1 MKQLKL
7 WGTLLFLLF
16 AFELRAQVSFTAT
29 YDLSGGGN
37 NVASFAYNGTAVT
50 GLSMGN
56 LLKTGI
62 TSTTSMGNFR
72 GNNWPLGAT
81 NGSDVFSGSIDLSKY
96 VQFSMTP
103 GSGYT
108 LNIESIQFGVGRS
121 GTGPR
126 QWQWR
131 GSHNAFGGALNNY
144 TSLNVGLSNS
154 LGILQNTD
162 VDAGY
167 IGNLLDVTALYSSIT
182 SAATFRLYGLN
193 AEAGGGT
200 GGLQGN
206 LSITGTLTFD
216 LNAGAITGAP
226 FALATCAA
234 VGSGT
239 LAYTSGATFSGNT
252 FTVQLSDGLGSFDQ
266 PWVVGTTVS
275 DLSSGTLN
283 FDLPAGL
290 PSGSGYR
297 LRIASSNPAGIGT
310 NSSAF
315 TVTQS
320 GISCI
325 SSPTDFFRTTVANG
339 VWSNASSWESSSDGS
354 TFISSTLVPG
364 SSSAGITIRS
374 TDSINISSAVKSRNL
389 SVQGALAT
397 LTGGSLEQ
405 FGTSDFLSGS
415 RYHHVRNGGQIP
427 AASWNVNALTYI
439 TGITNLIP
447 TQLAQSYGFLIWDNP
462 GQTQF
467 HNINN
472 SAFSVSNLMDVRS
485 TGSTNLAFTGSTAS
499 SFTYNINSY
508 RQSGG
513 TVNLTF
519 LSAAGLGF
527 STLIIPVGLTVTGGT
542 LSFGAGTNNPGTPS
556 YVGTIQLGGNLSV
569 DAAASFRITGSGANQ
584 FGKLNFTNA
593 GTQTCQVNGSTN
605 REKVDFE
612 VLSGSITSLLS
623 GLGTAGLNVFTIAS
637 GGILDAGNFQ
647 FSGGYT
653 VTNNGTLR
661 TGNANGLVGA
671 LGTIGTG
678 ATLSTLPAGSTIEYN
693 RAGDQTVNGSV
704 AYRNLTIT
712 GSGIKTADGA
722 LSMSGSTLFVS
733 SVATLRL
740 TGASFQPLNLNSGS
754 QLQIDAGAAFDNGGE
769 SQVTGTASPIIIV
782 SGRFITRDQQGF
794 TGTNT
799 AIPGIIPTLAPGCT
813 IEYGRVGD
821 QTVQDNADYQNL
833 VFSGSGTKTA
843 SSTASINGTVT
854 ISDDVILEVSNN
866 TFGGAGTNLT
876 MSGNSRLRVAG
887 TGVKPD
893 MQGTYTLSN
902 TSTIEF
908 YNNALTLQ
916 SIRLAPL
923 YGNIV
928 VNGNNIGTTTAGG
941 SITLQT
947 GSTFTIQ
954 PSAIFKLQ
962 NVNGFSGA
970 ANTAISSSNS
980 PTIVLAAGSAV
991 EYNATANQTISTAQ
1005 SYQNLILSGTSN
1017 KTLNGNISLNN
1028 LTLNGTVLLE
1038 AMANTLQIAGNWT
1051 SNTVGTS
1058 FSAGLGKVE
1067 FNGTTAQQIVAA
1079 NGNVTFD
1086 TISLNNSSST
1096 GLTLN
1101 NTRAIVER
1109 RFNLLDGI
1117 LFAPDASTARV
1128 DMASTAFA
1136 SEGSAASYVDGW
1148 ISKSGTD
1155 PFDFPTGSDG
1165 YYAPIGITSATL
1177 ATDQFMA
1184 RYQRFGNPYDITSKD
1199 AILEKVGSC
1208 EHWDLD
1214 RTNGTATVQVIL
1226 SYDDTRS
1233 CGIDVDA
1240 DLRVARWDGSSWKD
1254 EGLLSINTISKR
1266 ITSGAISSFSP
1277 FTLGSTTFFNPLP
1290 LDLLDFKGRAIA
1302 PGEALIEWKLAESST
1317 ICLLERSY
1325 DGKTWQ
1331 SLCTGIA
1338 HEDGQFSY
1346 VDDRLQFWTYYRL
1359 SSVTNAGRSMSP
1371 VISVNDLQESK
1382 IQLAPNPCQNEIRL
1396 ISSGGQQHTGARVS
1410 DMMGKELFS
1419 LPAGMLQ
1426 DLEKQ
1431 LNSQLPGMSNGTYL
1445 LNIQSPNG
1453 HERLIFQMLK

>member
-7 WGTLLFLLF
+7 WGTLFFLLF

-29 YDLSGGGN
+29 YDLSGSGN
-37 NVASFAYNGTAVT
+37 DVSSYAYNGAPIT

-62 TSTTSMGNFR
+62 TSSTSMNNFR
-72 GNNWPLGAT
+72 GATWPTGAT
-81 NGSDVFSGSIDLSKY
+81 DGSDVFIGSVDLAKY
-96 VQFSMTP
+96 IQFSMTP
-103 GSGYT
+103 GSGYLLT
-108 LNIESIQFGVGRS
+108 IQTIQFGVGRS

-131 GSHNAFGGALNNY
+131 GSHNTFASAINSYSTLNP
-144 TSLNVGLSNS
+144 GLTNTA
-154 LGILQNTD
+154 GVLQIADVNT
-162 VDAGY
+162 GFT
-167 IGNLLDVTALYSSIT
+167 GNALDVSALYSSVT
-182 SAATFRLYGLN
+182 SAASFRLYGIN
-193 AEAGGGT
+193 AEATGGT
-200 GGLQGN
+200 SGLQGN
-206 LSITGTLTFD
+206 LTITGTLTFD
-216 LNAGAITGAP
+216 LNPGSLTGAP
-226 FALATCAA
+226 FTLANCLAT
-234 VGSGT
+234 GSGT
-239 LAYTSGATFSGNT
+239 IDYTSSAVFLGNT
-252 FTVQLSDGLGSFDQ
+252 FTVQLSDGLGNFDQ

-275 DLSSGTLN
+275 DLSNGTLN
-283 FDLPAGL
+283 FNLPAGL
-290 PSGSGYR
+290 PTGAGYR
-297 LRIASSNPAGIGT
+297 LRILSSNPAGTGG
-310 NSSAF
+310 NSTSF
-315 TVTQS
+315 SVSQS

-325 SSPTDFFRTTVANG
+325 SSPTDFFRSTVANG

-415 RYHHVRNGGQIP
+415 RYHHARNGGQIP

-472 SAFSVSNLMDVRS
+472 ASFSVSNVMDVRS

-499 SFTYNINSY
+499 SFTYNINNY

-527 STLIIPVGLTVTGGT
+527 STLIIPVGLTMTGGT
-542 LSFGAGTNNPGTPS
+542 LSFGAGTNNPAAPS

-612 VLSGSITSLLS
+612 VLSGSTTSLLS

-637 GGILDAGNFQ
+637 GGILDAGIFQ

-661 TGNANGLVGA
+661 TGNANGLLGA

-693 RAGDQTVNGSV
+693 RAGDQTVSSTV
-704 AYRNLTIT
+704 AYRNLNIT
-712 GSGIKTADGA
+712 GSGIKTSDGA
-722 LSMSGSTLFVS
+722 LSLSASTLLVS

-740 TGASFQPLNLNSGS
+740 TGASFQHLNLNSGS
-754 QLQIDAGAAFDNGGE
+754 QLQIDAGATFDNGGE

-843 SSTASINGTVT
+843 TTTPFIIGTVT

-876 MSGNSRLRVAG
+876 MTGNSRMRVAG

-893 MQGTYTLSN
+893 IQGTYTLSN

-923 YGNIV
+923 YGNMV
-928 VNGNNIGTTTAGG
+928 VNGSNVGSTTAG
-941 SITLQT
+941 SSLTFQT
-947 GSTFTIQ
+947 GSTFTVQ
-954 PSAIFKLQ
+954 PSAVFKLQ
-962 NVNGFSGA
+962 NTNGFSGA
-970 ANTAISSSNS
+970 VNTAISSTNS
-980 PTIVLAAGSAV
+980 PAITLAAGSTI

-1005 SYQNLILSGTSN
+1005 AYQNLVLSGTSN

-1028 LTLNGTVLLE
+1028 LTLNGTVVLE
-1038 AMANTLQIAGNWT
+1038 AIANTIQIAGNWT
-1051 SNTVGTS
+1051 SNTAGPS
-1058 FSAGLGKVE
+1058 FSPGLGKVE
-1067 FNGTTAQQIVAA
+1067 FNGSSAQQIIAV
-1079 NGNVTFD
+1079 NGNVSFD
-1086 TISLNNSSST
+1086 TLLLNNSSST

-1101 NTRAIVER
+1101 NTRAIIER

-1128 DMASTAFA
+1128 DMSSTSLA
-1136 SEGSAASYVDGW
+1136 SEGSSASYVDGW

-1155 PFDFPTGSDG
+1155 PFNFPTGSDG
-1165 YYAPIGITSATL
+1165 YYAPIGITAPTL

-1214 RTNGTATVQVIL
+1214 RTNGTASVQVVL
-1226 SYDDTRS
+1226 SYDYVRS
-1233 CGIDVDA
+1233 CGIDVEA

-1254 EGLLSINTISKR
+1254 EGLLSINTIIKR
-1266 ITSGAISSFSP
+1266 ITSGVVSSFSP

-1290 LDLLDFKGRAIA
+1290 LDLLDFQGKAIA
-1302 PGEALIEWKLAESST
+1302 PGKALIQWQLAQNAP
-1317 ICLLERSY
+1317 ICFLERSY

-1331 SLCTGIA
+1331 SLGTGSA
-1338 HEDGQFSY
+1338 HEGGQFSH

-1359 SSVTNAGRSMSP
+1359 SSVTNEGRSMSP
-1371 VISVNDLQESK
+1371 VISVNDLQESR

-1396 ISSGGQQHTGARVS
+1396 ISSGGQKHTGAKVS

-1419 LPAGMLQ
+1419 LPAGTLQ

-1445 LNIQSPNG
+1445 LNIQRPNG
-1453 HERLIFQMLK
+1453 HERLIFQVLK